1 MVAGDAWADLADAI
15 AARDPAVEGPLVEA
29 VTSLGVSDTDRSA
42 LRAVTAGRTDSAA
55 RLLRR
60 VAGGPPAAGDYQFVL
75 PYAATGPEMD
85 RALAIAD
92 DVRTAPADLLSDR
105 LDEGMLAE
113 LEVLPAPAAGVLV
126 LDVVH
131 GAAALEGR
139 RRLRGLG
146 TADTLLRAVPV
157 SRLPLLE
164 LVRLA
169 VPMSPDA
176 RDLVARLL
184 ARASLDALLRA
195 VARAEQSGADPDGL
209 ADLLAA
215 VARERTQVPAFRSR
229 RQRPTSDGGRADLP
243 EEVLRGARE
252 PSRNEPPA
260 PSGGEAPGGAEPL
273 PRTAY
278 ALLDVVSNTARAD
291 VVVTGE
297 PFTAVAGLTA
307 RRSKDT
313 LSTGAVR
320 LPGGTSTLDLVLLYD
335 PESFRLDGPARHTLT
350 VSDDTPYPS
359 VSVNLTALYVEDGPP
374 VRRIG
379 VQLLSEGR
387 VAGLVWRG
395 LAVVDEPGQ
404 VDGAPSQPGRERQL
418 LDLAPLLDPEPPDL
432 VLSVCRS
439 EVSADT
445 WVWSAYAA
453 DPAVS
458 TPDGPNST
466 TLTGHTATFAANAR
480 RFVERNAD
488 RVAEFVQFHGQG
500 LLVGAAVP
508 RPVEQSL
515 RSLLALPGRTSAPTV
530 LLLTEEPFVP
540 WEIAAFRPPLASPWG
555 GDAPFLGAHVAVG
568 RWPLVERRPRPDPRR
583 EVTVRDAAVV
593 TAKYVGVPRWGELA
607 EAEAE
612 AVAVAG
618 RFTPP
623 ARTVDP
629 TLVTVLEVLTGQP
642 RTDLIHVALHGQF
655 DGEGNDEGIVL
666 IRKDPAGAA
675 TAQFLTPVMAET
687 GALDGTFVFLNAC
700 QVAASRVVLG
710 SYGGFADTLL
720 RIGAGGVVAPL
731 WNVDDAVAGAVAEKF
746 YDLIWPTEAPGV
758 TVGEALRLIRAGYT
772 RAAVD
777 AATPGVMATLVAFQF
792 FGHPG
797 LRLCRP

>member
-1 MVAGDAWADLADAI
+1 MAAGDAWAELADAI
-15 AARDPAVEGPLVEA
+15 AARDPAVGGPLVEA
-29 VTSLGVSDTDRSA
+29 VTSLGVTDADRLA
-42 LRAVTAGRTDSAA
+42 LRAVTTGRTDSAA
-55 RLLRR
+55 GLLRR
-60 VAGGPPAAGDYQFVL
+60 VAGGPAAAGDYQFVL
-75 PYAATGPEMD
+75 PYAVSGPEMD
-85 RALAIAD
+85 RALAIAA
-92 DVRTAPADLLSDR
+92 DVRAAPADVAADR
-105 LDEGMLAE
+105 LDDGTLAE

-131 GAAALEGR
+131 GAAALAGQR
-139 RRLRGLG
+139 LLRGLG
-146 TADTLLRAVPV
+146 TADTLLRAVPP

-164 LVRLA
+164 LVRIA
-169 VPMSPDA
+169 VPMSRDA
-176 RDLVARLL
+176 RGLVARLL

-195 VARAEQSGADPDGL
+195 VARAEQGGADPDGL
-209 ADLLAA
+209 ADLLFA
-215 VARERTQVPAFRSR
+215 VARERTRMPAFRSR
-229 RQRPTSDGGRADLP
+229 RQRQVIGGGAAHLEQD
-243 EEVLRGARE
+243 VFRGPRE
-252 PSRNEPPA
+252 ASGEEPP
-260 PSGGEAPGGAEPL
+260 PSSGEQARGEDESPA
-273 PRTAY
+273 RTAY
-278 ALLDVVSNTARAD
+278 ALLDIVSNTARPD
-291 VVVTGE
+291 VVITGD
-297 PFTAVAGLTA
+297 PFTAVVGLA
-307 RRSKDT
+307 AHKSKDT
-313 LSTGAVR
+313 VSTGMVT

-335 PESFRLDGPARHTLT
+335 PESFRVQGPARHRLT
-350 VSDDTPYPS
+350 VSDGAPYPT
-359 VSVNLTALYVEDGPP
+359 VSLSLTALYVEDGPP
-374 VRRIG
+374 IRRIG
-379 VQLLSEGR
+379 VQLLSVGR
-387 VAGLVWRG
+387 VVGVVWRG
-395 LAVVDEPGQ
+395 VAVVDDLGQ

-453 DPAVS
+453 NPAVL
-458 TPDGPNST
+458 TPDGPNGT
-466 TLTGHTATFAANAR
+466 TLTGDSRTFAANAR

-508 RPVEQSL
+508 GPIEQSL
-515 RSLLALPGRTSAPTV
+515 RSLLALPGRSSAPTV

-540 WEIAAFRPPLASPWG
+540 WEIAAFRPALASPWG

-593 TAKYVGVPRWGELA
+593 TAKYVGVPKWGELA
-607 EAEAE
+607 HAEAE
-612 AVAVAG
+612 AVVVAG

-623 ARTVDP
+623 ARTIEP
-629 TLVTVLEVLTGQP
+629 TLVAVLGVLTGQP
-642 RTDLIHVALHGQF
+642 RTDLLHVALHGQF
-655 DGEGNDEGIVL
+655 DGEGNEEGIVL

-675 TAQFLTPVMAET
+675 TPQFLTPVMAET

-731 WNVDDAVAGAVAEKF
+731 WNVDDVVAGAVAEQF
-746 YDLIWPTEAPGV
+746 YDLIWPSEAPGV
-758 TVGEALRLIRAGYT
+758 SVGEALRIIRAGYT
-772 RAAVD
+772 RGAVD

-797 LRLCRP
+797 LRLRRP